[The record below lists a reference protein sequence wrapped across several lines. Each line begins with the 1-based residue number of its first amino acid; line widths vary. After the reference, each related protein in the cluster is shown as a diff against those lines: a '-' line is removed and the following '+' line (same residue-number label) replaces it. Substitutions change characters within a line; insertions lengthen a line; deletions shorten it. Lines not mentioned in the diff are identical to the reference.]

1 MNEENN
7 SKAFDELLK
16 ELEHFFDDIF
26 EKKREQDAD

>member
-1 MNEENN
+1 VNEENN

-26 EKKREQDAD
+26 EKKRGQDAD